1 MNKKQDKPSQQ
12 DNKGKGNQLKKYAA
26 LSGIAFQMGATIF
39 LCAYA
44 GKKLDAYCELE
55 KQWFTMGFILF
66 GVTASIYL
74 VIKQLDRIN
83 KPDN

>member
-1 MNKKQDKPSQQ
+1 MVNPNQ
-12 DNKGKGNQLKKYAA
+12 DNKGKGNQLRKYAA

-44 GKKLDAYCELE
+44 GKKLDTYYQLE
-55 KQWFTMGFILF
+55 KQWFTMSFVIF

-83 KPDN
+83 RPGK

>member
-1 MNKKQDKPSQQ
+1 MDKNKDNNKQDNPDKGSQ
-12 DNKGKGNQLKKYAA
+12 LRKYAA

-44 GKKLDAYCELE
+44 GKKLDAYYELE
-55 KQWFTMGFILF
+55 KQWFTMGLVIF
-66 GVTASIYL
+66 GVTASIYV

-83 KPDN
+83 KSKR

>member
-1 MNKKQDKPSQQ
+1 VKQKEENNKK
-12 DNKGKGNQLKKYAA
+12 NKNKQLRKFAA

-44 GKKLDAYCELE
+44 GKKLDAYYNLE
-55 KQWFTMGFILF
+55 KQWFTMGLILF

-83 KPDN
+83 NSDK

>member
-1 MNKKQDKPSQQ
+1 MDKKQD
-12 DNKGKGNQLKKYAA
+12 NHKGKQLRKYAA

-44 GKKLDAYCELE
+44 GKKLDAHYQLE
-55 KQWFTMGFILF
+55 KQWFTMGFVLF
-66 GVTASIYL
+66 GMVTSIYV

-83 KPDN
+83 NKSNR

>member
-1 MNKKQDKPSQQ
+1 
-12 DNKGKGNQLKKYAA
+12 
-26 LSGIAFQMGATIF
+26 MGATIF

-44 GKKLDAYCELE
+44 GKKLDTYYQLE
-55 KQWFTMGFILF
+55 KQWFTMSFVIF

-83 KPDN
+83 RPGK